1 MAINLQKGGRVNLS
15 KEAPG
20 LEQILVGLGWDP
32 RITDGSAFDLDA
44 SVFLLDAS
52 DKAKGQDDFVFYN
65 NTQAAGGAVFHQG
78 DNLTGAGEGD
88 DEVVEINLKDLRA
101 KAPAVEK
108 LSFVVTIHEA
118 EARSQNFGQVN
129 NAFIRIVNKS
139 NGNEIAR
146 YDLTED
152 YSMETAM
159 VFGELYF
166 KDDSWRFSAVGS
178 GFAGG
183 LSAACERY
191 GLS

>member
-20 LEQILVGLGWDP
+20 LEQILVGLGWDS

-52 DKAKGQDDFVFYN
+52 DKAKGEENFVFYN
-65 NTQAAGGAVFHQG
+65 NRTAASGAVVHQG

-101 KAPAVEK
+101 NAPIVEK

-118 EARSQNFGQVN
+118 DTRGQNFGQVN

-139 NGNEIAR
+139 NGSEIAR

-191 GLS
+191 GLN